1 MGQRVLYST
10 AMESIQGDGKAAEA
24 LTTDDTMGG
33 IPAKTHKEEKLL
45 IFLGIID
52 ILQSYRFIKKLE
64 HSWKAL
70 VYDGDTV
77 SVHRPGFYA
86 SRFLKFMSTRVF
98 RKTQPIRFSPS
109 KRTRTSI
116 PALKSS
122 SQEILSSQVDE
133 KNEEKDRRDRLGGA
147 RSLASL
153 DGQAVFGSY
162 LRPDLVPANPSFYE
176 GSSMGTISTSSI
188 FVNVDNQTEERD
200 DVASSSTFTLEDS
213 AICLTSEQ
221 STMDVDIDR
230 DDGSVL
236 DVYL

>member
-1 MGQRVLYST
+1 MCGHCFNQDNCLFPLSPPIIFSSYSICSASPELYLSLFFL
-10 AMESIQGDGKAAEA
+10 SFPPLA
-24 LTTDDTMGG
+24 LSF
-33 IPAKTHKEEKLL
+33 ICPA
-45 IFLGIID
+45 
-52 ILQSYRFIKKLE
+52 
-64 HSWKAL
+64 
-70 VYDGDTV
+70 V
-77 SVHRPGFYA
+77 
-86 SRFLKFMSTRVF
+86 
-98 RKTQPIRFSPS
+98 IRYSPS

-122 SQEILSSQVDE
+122 SQEILSSQADE
-133 KNEEKDRRDRLGGA
+133 RNEEYRRDRLGGA
-147 RSLASL
+147 CSLASL

-162 LRPDLVPANPSFYE
+162 LRPDLVPANPSFFE

-221 STMDVDIDR
+221 STMDVDMDR